1 MLSNLKQ
8 TPLKVY
14 LAILV
19 LLAIF
24 GLVAWTIP
32 GAVIAIGIAA
42 GTAWSVFTLLEYFIG
57 SR

>member
-57 SR
+57 S